1 MDLNNIINRKQR
13 AMRYHNRDKRRC
25 NNMRHYNSKI
35 GKYGIRWQPVES
47 YKRKDGKKV
56 PPHMKK
62 VEFKWKEN

>member
-1 MDLNNIINRKQR
+1 
-13 AMRYHNRDKRRC
+13 MRYHNRDKRRC